1 MKKKL
6 IFPLAAILLFSPYFT
21 YADSHDTARD
31 LTISTEVG
39 KSPALPTSSTN
50 ATSVQTAISISPTI
64 ELKNPTFQELR
75 EFILKDPTSRKQF
88 VLNKYECRHFA
99 TDVVNDAVAEG
110 LVCGFVLLCFDQGQ
124 HAVVAFNT
132 TDRGLIYIEPQTDA
146 AIEPKVGGKYEGKE
160 IKEILIDW

>member
-6 IFPLAAILLFSPYFT
+6 LFLLVAILLLSSCST
-21 YADSHDTARD
+21 YADSNGAARD
-31 LTISTEVG
+31 QEIRSEVAEP
-39 KSPALPTSSTN
+39 SALPTSSTN
-50 ATSVQTAISISPTI
+50 ATSVETAASIGQAI

-75 EFILKDPTSRKQF
+75 DFILKDPTSRKQF

-99 TDVVNDAVAEG
+99 TDVVNDAVAED
-110 LVCGFVLLCFDQGQ
+110 LLCGFVLLCFDQGQ

-160 IKEILIDW
+160 IKEILIVW